1 MKSKFRITWK
11 RGIFLFFIVLLV
23 MIGRPVA
30 FLIYT
35 SYKDKDPVNIES
47 PGYANDASKLNKT
60 KIDELVKVPEDL
72 DKATEQIAL
81 LIQQAKTE
89 GKKISIAGAQHS
101 MGGHTIYD
109 GGILLD
115 MKGFHYM
122 QLDTAQNILTVGSG
136 ALWSEVIPYLD
147 KYRRSVA
154 VMQSN
159 NSFSVGGSISVNCHG
174 WQPNSPPISSTV
186 ESFRLINSE
195 GQVVNCSRTENAELF
210 HLVLGGYGLFGVIL
224 DVRLRVVPN
233 KMYMAKLTKIKSE
246 DYTNKF
252 LELTDGR
259 KDIGMVY
266 GRINVNPDHYMEEG
280 IISTFIIDSTTVLQP
295 LGEGRFTAL
304 RRTVFRGS
312 ANSAYGKNLRWR
324 MEKFM
329 SSWIS
334 GREFSRN
341 QLLNESVEVFENSDT
356 VYTDILH
363 EYFIPR
369 DSVSEFIKG
378 LKKIIPQ
385 HKVDLLNITVR
396 NVKTDQDAYLRYAN
410 EEVFG
415 FVMLFNQAK
424 NNEAEIEM
432 KSLTQEL
439 VDLAISLRGTYYLP
453 YSLHATKEQMYK
465 AYPQAKSFF
474 ELKKK
479 YDPQEVFQNFFYT
492 TYK

>member
-1 MKSKFRITWK
+1 
-11 RGIFLFFIVLLV
+11 
-23 MIGRPVA
+23 
-30 FLIYT
+30 
-35 SYKDKDPVNIES
+35 
-47 PGYANDASKLNKT
+47 
-60 KIDELVKVPEDL
+60 
-72 DKATEQIAL
+72 
-81 LIQQAKTE
+81 
-89 GKKISIAGAQHS
+89 
-101 MGGHTIYD
+101 
-109 GGILLD
+109 
-115 MKGFHYM
+115 
-122 QLDTAQNILTVGSG
+122 
-136 ALWSEVIPYLD
+136 
-147 KYRRSVA
+147 
-154 VMQSN
+154 
-159 NSFSVGGSISVNCHG
+159 
-174 WQPNSPPISSTV
+174 V

-295 LGEGRFTAL
+295 LGKGRFTAL

-324 MEKFM
+324 MEKLM

-341 QLLNESVEVFENSDT
+341 QLLNEGVEVFENSDT

-369 DSVSEFIKG
+369 DSVSEFIKE

-453 YSLHATKEQMYK
+453 YRLHATKEQMYK